1 MRLLVIGLDCVPPE
15 FVFERFAMPHLRAL
29 MRRGSYGPLE
39 SVVPPITVPA
49 WACMMTGR
57 DPGALGIYGF
67 RNRQDYTYEGLG
79 IANSTSVREPA
90 IWDRLSATGRQVI
103 LVGVPPSF
111 PPRPVNGVMV
121 SCFLTPSAK
130 SEYTHPATLK
140 PELEARFGEYL
151 FDVADFRTDDKAAL
165 LRRVFAVSEQKFAI
179 VRHLMTTRPWDFCM
193 FVDMGPDRLHHGF
206 WKYWDRAHVKHEPG
220 NPFLRAFPE
229 YYAYLDEQ
237 IGALLEVVGDDVAV
251 LVVSDHGAK
260 RMDGAIC
267 VNEWLRREGYLTL
280 RNPPQGIQRLAP
292 SMVDW
297 AKTVAWGEGGY
308 YSRIVLNV
316 KGREP
321 EGIVDGGAYERLRDE
336 LIQGLERLGDEQGRP
351 IGTRVYRP
359 EELYPVRRNI
369 PPDLITIFG
378 DLSWRSAGSVGFE
391 QVWTHENDTG
401 PDDANHAQYGMF
413 AAAGLPLPPGELSG
427 MRLLD
432 VAPLLSRF
440 FGLNGAE

>member
-1 MRLLVIGLDCVPPE
+1 M
-15 FVFERFAMPHLRAL
+15 
-29 MRRGSYGPLE
+29 
-39 SVVPPITVPA
+39 
-49 WACMMTGR
+49 
-57 DPGALGIYGF
+57 
-67 RNRQDYTYEGLG
+67 
-79 IANSTSVREPA
+79 
-90 IWDRLSATGRQVI
+90 
-103 LVGVPPSF
+103 
-111 PPRPVNGVMV
+111 
-121 SCFLTPSAK
+121 
-130 SEYTHPATLK
+130 
-140 PELEARFGEYL
+140 
-151 FDVADFRTDDKAAL
+151 
-165 LRRVFAVSEQKFAI
+165 
-179 VRHLMTTRPWDFCM
+179 
-193 FVDMGPDRLHHGF
+193 
-206 WKYWDRAHVKHEPG
+206 
-220 NPFLRAFPE
+220 
-229 YYAYLDEQ
+229 
-237 IGALLEVVGDDVAV
+237 
-251 LVVSDHGAK
+251 
-260 RMDGAIC
+260 
-267 VNEWLRREGYLTL
+267 
-280 RNPPQGIQRLAP
+280 
-292 SMVDW
+292 
-297 AKTVAWGEGGY
+297 AWGEGGY

-321 EGIVDGGAYERLRDE
+321 EGIVDGGAYETLRDE